1 MNRLTSANFT
11 LPSRLQELYVLLRFA
26 VLFSTFHLTFMYLF
40 IRNLDANSIPELVN
54 ISFPDTLQ
62 RL

>member
-1 MNRLTSANFT
+1 
-11 LPSRLQELYVLLRFA
+11 
-26 VLFSTFHLTFMYLF
+26 MYLF

-62 RL
+62 RLWVWRRSESEACDVHTITD